1 MNDIALRAFKTFI
14 QSFFGVLIPELCIF
28 LRQDFPIDVS
38 APAMIFAPMFCASL
52 AAGLSGAWNFL
63 ESHFSK
69 TEELPVVEGIDVQCD
84 DFEE

>member
-1 MNDIALRAFKTFI
+1 MNDIALRAVKTFI
-14 QSFFGVLIPELCIF
+14 QCFFGVFIPELCIF

-63 ESHFSK
+63 EKHFSS
-69 TEELPVVEGIDVQCD
+69 GSDFDVQCD